1 MLTHGHQS
9 HSTFLITCTDND
21 YGPGPYILTIPS
33 GDISA
38 SFNISI
44 TDDNILE
51 TMEEF
56 FLCIDP
62 LSLPDDVTVGSEGNT
77 TVVIV
82 DNDRK
87 CCSTLVMYTCILGN
101 FQPLWLTSASQ
112 TIVLVKVMN
121 WYNQCW
127 F

>member
-1 MLTHGHQS
+1 VLSYRH
-9 HSTFLITCTDND
+9 HSCVFVLISGTDND
-21 YGPGPYILTIPS
+21 YSPGPYDLTIPS
-33 GDISA
+33 GDISV

-56 FLCIDP
+56 FLIVDP
-62 LSLPDDVTVGSEGNT
+62 SSLPDGVTVGSEGNT

-87 CCSTLVMYTCILGN
+87 FSSKFHVYSYTFGKF
-101 FQPLWLTSASQ
+101 FQPLRLTSASQ
-112 TIVLVKVMN
+112 ATVVMKMMN
-121 WYNQCW
+121 WYN
-127 F
+127 